1 MRRFLLA
8 GLGAAAI
15 LAAAPASAQYYGG
28 GYGGGGYGGG
38 GYGSGGY
45 QRGFEDDEDDYRPR
59 RRYRV
64 EREYGDGYG
73 GGGYG
78 RGGYVERP
86 RQRRVQSG
94 SLCVTSRGVCETGT
108 RLPANTGCGCNI
120 PGFGY
125 KRGAIGAGT

>member
-8 GLGAAAI
+8 GLGAAAAV

-38 GYGSGGY
+38 Y
-45 QRGFEDDEDDYRPR
+45 QRGFEEDEDDYRPR

-64 EREYGDGYG
+64 EREYGYGDGY

-78 RGGYVERP
+78 RGGGYYESR
-86 RQRRVQSG
+86 RQRRAQTG
-94 SLCVTSRGVCETGT
+94 SLCVTSRGVCDTGT